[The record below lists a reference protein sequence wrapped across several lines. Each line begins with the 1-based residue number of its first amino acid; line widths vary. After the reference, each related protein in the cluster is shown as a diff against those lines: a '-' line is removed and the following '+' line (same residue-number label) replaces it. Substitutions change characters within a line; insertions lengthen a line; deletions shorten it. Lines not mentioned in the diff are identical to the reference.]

1 MQKITNDNDK
11 NFYKVIKKHLK
22 KQYPASN
29 DKELG
34 SLCREV
40 VFAPKDYKAEIN
52 GTSLDI
58 NNVRENLADFI
69 EQKTAENSFIP
80 YSLDAEIADLIE
92 STNCETSSMNE
103 YYRWIN
109 VTAEIIQNSAQT
121 HITEENISERN
132 TFIAMSYARESEI
145 LLCLALY
152 EAAGE
157 THNKEKI
164 NILRFKLAR
173 LREMRSIVNNTPSR
187 ATRCARDCN
196 TNCNEHLQKYLA
208 YCQELQK
215 QKINFGENINLN
227 LKLNINHNVDD
238 MAEDFSYL
246 DHLRRIILYMMRKLE
261 KDSRQNQRSA
271 VRAEKRQKKKSV
283 LNVPRADNEIER

>member
-1 MQKITNDNDK
+1 MRKITADDST

-22 KQYPASN
+22 RQHPEAS

-34 SLCREV
+34 SLSREV
-40 VFAPKDYKAEIN
+40 VFAPKDYKTEIN
-52 GTSLDI
+52 GTSSEI
-58 NNVRENLADFI
+58 SGIRENLADFI

-109 VTAEIIQNSAQT
+109 VTTEIVQNSTHA

-132 TFIAMSYARESEI
+132 SFIAMSHARESEI

-152 EAAGE
+152 EAAGSAN
-157 THNKEKI
+157 NKEKI
-164 NILRFKLAR
+164 DMLRFKLAR

-187 ATRCARDCN
+187 ATRCNRDCN
-196 TNCNEHLQKYLA
+196 NECSEHLQKYLT
-208 YCQELQK
+208 YCHELQK
-215 QKINFGENINLN
+215 QKLNFDENINLN
-227 LKLNINHNVDD
+227 LKLNINHNDED
-238 MAEDFSYL
+238 LADDFSYL
-246 DHLRRIILYMMRKLE
+246 DHLRRIILYMMRKLD
-261 KDSRQNQRSA
+261 KNSRQNRRSDI
-271 VRAEKRQKKKSV
+271 RAENTQKRTAV
-283 LNVPRADNEIER
+283 TRNGNEITR